1 MMQQYRS
8 LKERHRDAVLF
19 FRLGDFYEMF
29 ESDAA
34 EVSSILGL
42 TLTKRNGMPM
52 CGIPYHASGT
62 YIPRLLKAGKKVA
75 ICEQVSRPGEGKG
88 IVQREIV
95 EVITPGTVVDED
107 YLDRERNNY
116 LAALGRS
123 EEGCSFSYI
132 DLSTGEFAATF
143 LEKEHLHERL
153 NKELSRIQPSE
164 ILIQESLFEEQ
175 PAFSSM
181 VSERPR
187 LLVNRYPDWS
197 FDIAESHR
205 KLRELF
211 HVSNLKGFGIDD
223 DEPALLSCGVLLDY
237 LKDTA
242 HGNTRHISGITLYR
256 EDDFLGLDESTQR
269 NLEIT
274 GNMRDGSS
282 VFTLFSVLN
291 KTRTAAGARMLRKRL
306 LHPLRSLEAIEARLD
321 RVESLYRKQ
330 MLLSSLRKVLSKV
343 LDIERLS
350 ARIALDKAHPKD
362 LVATGRALEAALSV
376 HEECSTWELSAPWL
390 LPESDLGET
399 GELKRELD
407 GALKDDPSVLLT
419 EGNIIR
425 DGYNS
430 DLDRLR
436 KLKKDSKQILDEYL
450 EEEKQNSG
458 IGNLKIRYNKIIGH
472 YLEVTKS
479 NLALVPDHFI
489 RRQSLVGGERFTTA
503 RLGELEQELNSASER
518 IAQLEKELFLQVRE
532 LCKQQIPLLKRVGA
546 YVAEIDFFQS
556 LAYAATVHGYIRPAV
571 SPDKGISI
579 VEGRHPV
586 VEAGLRAGD
595 FIPNSLELGK
605 KGSFA
610 LITGPNMAGKST
622 YLRQNALIV
631 LMAQTGSFV
640 PALEAKIGIT
650 DRIFCRVGASDNLAR
665 GESTF
670 LVEMNE
676 TSFILRTATEKSL
689 VIMDEVGRGTGTSD
703 GLSIA
708 WAVSEELIDRNIQ
721 TLFATHF
728 HELSGLDRK
737 HIIKLQLSVKEE
749 GQEIIFLKQVR
760 PGSAEGSYGIH
771 VAGLAGVPDRVIQRA
786 REVLADL
793 EERFSPGI
801 NPLSRSDS
809 PVRTI
814 PAKSPPMPDLLFSES
829 ELIESEL
836 SGMDLDSLSPK
847 NALDLLYDWKKRLN
861 R

>member
-62 YIPRLLKAGKKVA
+62 YIPRLLRAGKKVA

-88 IVQREIV
+88 IVQRDIV

-107 YLDRERNNY
+107 YLERERNNY
-116 LAALGRS
+116 LAALGKIDG
-123 EEGCSFSYI
+123 GCSFSYI
-132 DLSTGEFAATF
+132 DLSTGEFSATF
-143 LEKEHLHERL
+143 LKDEQLYL
-153 NKELSRIQPSE
+153 GVSKELSRIEPSE
-164 ILIQESLFEEQ
+164 LLIQESFFEEEA
-175 PAFSSM
+175 AFSTM
-181 VSERPR
+181 MSEKPKV
-187 LLVNRYPDWS
+187 LINRYPDWS
-197 FDIAESHR
+197 FDIEESRR
-205 KLRELF
+205 KLQEIF
-211 HVSNLKGFGIDD
+211 GVSNLKGFGIGDY
-223 DEPALLSCGVLLDY
+223 EPALLSCGVLLDY

-242 HGNTRHISGITLYR
+242 HGNIHHISTITIYG
-256 EDDFLGLDESTQR
+256 EEDFLGLDESTQR

-274 GNMRDGSS
+274 SNMRDGSG

-291 KTRTAAGARMLRKRL
+291 KSRTAAGARMLRKSV
-306 LHPLRSLEAIEARLD
+306 LHPLRRKEEIEDRLE
-321 RVESLYRKQ
+321 RVETLYRKQ
-330 MLLSSLRKVLSKV
+330 MLLSNLRKSLSKV

-350 ARIALDKAHPKD
+350 ARIALGKAHPKD
-362 LVATGRALEAALSV
+362 LVATGSAIGAALEVDKDLASW
-376 HEECSTWELSAPWL
+376 EFSSTWLLQDEERGAAKTLQKEL
-390 LPESDLGET
+390 
-399 GELKRELD
+399 LK
-407 GALKDDPSVLLT
+407 ALKEDPSVLLT

-425 DGYNS
+425 DGFND

-436 KLKKDSKQILDEYL
+436 SMKRDSKEILDSYL
-450 EEEKQNSG
+450 EEEKRSSG
-458 IGNLKIRYNKIIGH
+458 ISNLRIKYNKIIGH
-472 YLEVTKS
+472 YLEVTKA
-479 NLALVPDHFI
+479 NLSLVPEHFI
-489 RRQSLVGGERFTTA
+489 RRQSLVNAERYTTT

-518 IAQLEKELFLQVRE
+518 IVSLEKELFLQLRQV
-532 LCKQQIPLLKRVGA
+532 CKKEIPLLKRIGS
-546 YVAEIDFFQS
+546 YIAETDFFQS
-556 LAYAATVHGYIRPAV
+556 LAYAATVHGYVRP
-571 SPDKGISI
+571 SISQEKGISI
-579 VEGRHPV
+579 TEGRHPV
-586 VEAGLRAGD
+586 VEAGIQAGD

-622 YLRQNALIV
+622 FLRQNALIV

-640 PALEAKIGIT
+640 PALEANIGII

-676 TSFILRTATEKSL
+676 TSFILRTATERSL

-708 WAVSEELIDRNIQ
+708 WAVSEELIDRKIQ

-728 HELSGLDRK
+728 HELSALERDT
-737 HIIKLQLSVKEE
+737 IIKLQLSVKEE
-749 GQEIIFLKQVR
+749 GKEIIFLKQVS

-771 VAGLAGVPDRVIQRA
+771 VAGLAGVPERVIHRA
-786 REVLADL
+786 EEILSTL
-793 EERFSPGI
+793 EGRVEKQFHQPP
-801 NPLSRSDS
+801 PLSAPPLSDN
-809 PVRTI
+809 
-814 PAKSPPMPDLLFSES
+814 LFSES
-829 ELIESEL
+829 ELIQSEL
-836 SGMDLDSLSPK
+836 SGLKLDDFSPK
-847 NALDLLYDWKKRLN
+847 KALDLLYNWKKRLN
-861 R
+861 QG